1 MVKVRRKTR
10 TITVEVRPLDNFL
23 PKKMVGVPLSSF
35 SPGDL
40 EKLARLRAAAEVA
53 AYQLSGNGDTGLGA
67 TPERLGKAQ
76 GDFDVGNDKQGG
88 KIYTFTDDVLA
99 RTRKR
104 GVIDARQYAAIDKFR
119 HHWHHGGLTPTVG
132 SVDLNRIFAPDL
144 GSFSGMAKSE
154 RQVFHR
160 QRYREA
166 VQKMGM
172 RISNVVERIACM
184 DEKIEVVGRS
194 LGWSHPLQARA
205 SASEM
210 LITGGD
216 ILADL
221 WMLPHV
227 SR

>member
-1 MVKVRRKTR
+1 MMAKRKTR
-10 TITVEVRPLDNFL
+10 TITVESR
-23 PKKMVGVPLSSF
+23 S
-35 SPGDL
+35 
-40 EKLARLRAAAEVA
+40 
-53 AYQLSGNGDTGLGA
+53 LGP
-67 TPERLGKAQ
+67 TPERLAKADSDFTV
-76 GDFDVGNDKQGG
+76 GDDKQGG
-88 KIYTFTDDVLA
+88 KIYTFTDDVLE
-99 RTRKR
+99 RVRKR
-104 GVIDARQYAAIDKFR
+104 RVIDARQFAAIDKFR

-160 QRYREA
+160 QQYRIA
-166 VQKMGM
+166 VQQMGM

-184 DEKIEVVGRS
+184 DEKVEDVGRL

-210 LITGGD
+210 LIAGGD

-221 WMLPHV
+221 WKLPHV
-227 SR
+227 